1 MTSKEFV
8 KNYKPELSEYCPCI
22 IDWQGEVYECKQGG
36 HLDTLIQINGN
47 EDILSQVPE
56 NISPLL
62 YLTAKLKCILV
73 DYENQIYNKDM
84 SQEQR
89 YALLDLS
96 EAKLILLN
104 PKDING
110 KITV

>member
-1 MTSKEFV
+1 MKSKEFV
-8 KNYKPELSEYCPCI
+8 ETYQSELSEYCPCV
-22 IDWQGEVYECKQGG
+22 IDWEGQVFECPDG
-36 HLDTLIQINGN
+36 HLDTLIHISGDEEYLN
-47 EDILSQVPE
+47 EVPE

-73 DYENQIYNKDM
+73 DYESQIYSGDL

-104 PKDING
+104 PMDIKG
-110 KITV
+110 KVMI

>member
-8 KNYKPELSEYCPCI
+8 ATFHSELSEYCPCV
-22 IDWQGEVYECKQGG
+22 IDWEGQVHEC
-36 HLDTLIQINGN
+36 N
-47 EDILSQVPE
+47 EVPE
-56 NISPLL
+56 NISPLF
-62 YLTAKLKCILV
+62 YLTAKLKCVLV
-73 DYENQIYNKDM
+73 DYENQIYSEDL

-104 PKDING
+104 PTDIKG
-110 KITV
+110 KVTI